1 MNIITKVEEDSI
13 ALEMGVC
20 EKDVLISVNDQKI
33 NDIFDYRYLIKN
45 EELEV
50 LIEKPNGEKWVL
62 EIEKDEDEDLGLH
75 FENPLMAHEK
85 TCKNKC
91 IFCFIDQNPKGMR
104 KSIYFKDDDS
114 RLSFLDGNF
123 VTLTNMKDEELDRI
137 IFYHLSPIN
146 ISVHSTDPALRTMML
161 KNPRSALIM
170 DQIERITSARIET
183 NFQIVLCKGINDKS
197 HLDKS
202 IEDLARFFPF
212 GKSLTIVPLGMS
224 KHREGLPQ
232 LERFSSE
239 DAKEVIEQV
248 SVWQK
253 KFKKELGSSFAFLA
267 DEFYLLAGVS
277 LPDYDHYE
285 GYSQIENGIGMI
297 RSFEEEFYDEIK
309 NNQDF
314 KSREISIVT
323 GTCAYDFIKG
333 LCTEIEKRYPVKIN
347 VHRIVNDF
355 YGSTITVSGLLTGR
369 DIIRNLKSKDLGDAV
384 YIPMSSLRNH
394 EDIFLDDITV
404 SDIEKELN
412 IDIVPLE
419 IHGGKFL
426 KNILGQKIENNK
438 RKTYSA

>member
-1 MNIITKVEEDSI
+1 MNIITKVERESI
-13 ALEMGVC
+13 AMEMGVC
-20 EKDVLISVNDQKI
+20 EKDVLISINNQKI

-50 LIEKPNGEKWVL
+50 LIKKQDGEEWIL
-62 EIEKDEDEDLGLH
+62 EIEKDEDEDLGLQ

-146 ISVHSTDPALRTMML
+146 ISVHSTDPTLRTMML

-170 DQIERITSARIET
+170 EQIEKITKAKIET
-183 NFQIVLCKGINDKS
+183 NFQIVLCKGINDKQ

-202 IEDLARFFPF
+202 IEDLSRFFPY

-224 KHREGLPQ
+224 KHREGLPA
-232 LERFSSE
+232 LERFSPE

-248 SVWQK
+248 SIWQN

-267 DEFYLLAGVS
+267 DEFYLLAGVD
-277 LPDYDHYE
+277 LPNYEHYE

-297 RSFEEEFYDEIK
+297 RSFEEEFYEEIK
-309 NNQDF
+309 NIQQF
-314 KSREISIVT
+314 EKREVSIVT

-333 LCTEIEKRYPVKIN
+333 LCDEIESKYPIKIN

-369 DIIRNLKSKDLGDAV
+369 DIIENLRTKNLGDIV
-384 YIPMSSLRNH
+384 YIPISSLRNH
-394 EDIFLDDITV
+394 EDIFLDDVT
-404 SDIEKELN
+404 IEDVETELN
-412 IDIVPLE
+412 INVVPLE

-426 KNILGQKIENNK
+426 KNILGQRVENNK